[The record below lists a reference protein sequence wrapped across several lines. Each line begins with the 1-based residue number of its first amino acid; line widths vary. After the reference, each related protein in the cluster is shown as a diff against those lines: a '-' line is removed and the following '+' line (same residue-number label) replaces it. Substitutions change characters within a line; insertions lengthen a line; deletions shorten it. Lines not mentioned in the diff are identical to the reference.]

1 MKRFKSITV
10 NENTFNQVDR
20 LTEKLLPG
28 AKLSRAQVVA
38 NCVKGSHEEI
48 TNKKEDD
55 HEETNKRHTEDP
67 QRT

>member
-20 LTEKLLPG
+20 LTETLLPG

>member
-20 LTEKLLPG
+20 LTETLLPG

-38 NCVKGSHEEI
+38 NCVKGSHEI
-48 TNKKEDD
+48 THKQ
-55 HEETNKRHTEDP
+55 H
-67 QRT
+67 RT

>member
-10 NENTFNQVDR
+10 NETTFDEVDR
-20 LTEKLLPG
+20 LSKTLLPG

-48 TNKKEDD
+48 INHKEI
-55 HEETNKRHTEDP
+55 HGTEKRNTEDTS
-67 QRT
+67 RT

>member
-10 NENTFNQVDR
+10 NETTFDEVDR
-20 LTEKLLPG
+20 LSKTLLPG

-48 TNKKEDD
+48 TNKKEH
-55 HEETNKRHTEDP
+55 HETKKDTTED
-67 QRT
+67 QEI

>member
-48 TNKKEDD
+48 TNKKEN
-55 HEETNKRHTEDP
+55 HETKDRHTEDT
-67 QRT
+67 QSS

>member
-10 NENTFNQVDR
+10 NETTFDEVDR
-20 LTEKLLPG
+20 LSITLLPG

-38 NCVKGSHEEI
+38 NFFKGSHEEI

-55 HEETNKRHTEDP
+55 LEETNKRHTEAP

>member
-20 LTEKLLPG
+20 LTETLLPG

-48 TNKKEDD
+48 INHKED
-55 HEETNKRHTEDP
+55 HEEAKDRHTEDT
-67 QRT
+67 QSS